1 MTIMK
6 NLLSTLAAAAALL
19 LAGCSDLLDPMPNG
33 GYNEDNL
40 KNYPSMIRGFII
52 KAYSLL
58 PNSYNEIGRASCRER
73 V

>member
-52 KAYSLL
+52 KACSLL
-58 PNSYNEIGRASCRER
+58 PNSNNGTEYA
-73 V
+73 